1 MNQMACPQSTQRY
14 VDILISVQQEV
25 QDAGG
30 ETGDEL
36 KGPADKT
43 CQVGFFFV
51 SHWV

>member
-1 MNQMACPQSTQRY
+1 MVCLQLTQCY
-14 VDILISVQQEV
+14 ADILISIQQEV

-43 CQVGFFFV
+43 RWVGFFLFL
-51 SHWV
+51 SGYD